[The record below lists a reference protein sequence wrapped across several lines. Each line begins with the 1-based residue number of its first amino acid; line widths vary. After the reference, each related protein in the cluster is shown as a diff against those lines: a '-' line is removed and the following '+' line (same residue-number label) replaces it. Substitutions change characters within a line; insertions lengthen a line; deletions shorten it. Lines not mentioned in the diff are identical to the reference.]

1 MPLFSTAML
10 VAPAVATGVKTL
22 FTAFNKPKRPQKT
35 EMMTELE
42 RQISNNQSDIVNKTL
57 MNTLTKGAKS
67 LGSRMYQQ
75 SERGLDVMRNKGEL
89 SEGQYAKGLLEAS
102 TGIQSAVG
110 EQTENAMLGQ
120 QQNNLQMQDRIN
132 NARLQVAQ
140 MKDQA
145 RSQYSADKLQWTNE
159 MVGGV
164 LDTAMGAFSAVKDVK
179 IAGKVNQFLNGRQL
193 TDLSDTEMDGL
204 MNMLIGLK
212 SGVGW

>member
-145 RSQYSADKLQWTNE
+145 RAQYQNDKLQWTNE

>member
-22 FTAFNKPKRPQKT
+22 FTAFNKPKHPQKT

-145 RSQYSADKLQWTNE
+145 RAQYSADKLQWTNE

>member
-145 RSQYSADKLQWTNE
+145 RAQYSADKLQWTNE